1 MRVCKWLI
9 WITAPIV
16 IIMIGASLL
25 TSHTYMWISE
35 GRYATHEDIDYDYTH
50 VSRKL
55 IDYLNYRHDD
65 LTFGAH
71 EDDEHPIMSEAEI
84 HHMEDV
90 RDVYTLLRI
99 IAGVS
104 LVILLTAS
112 IFLYQKD
119 KRTFYEAYRDIF
131 YFPAFFGAF
140 VGGWFLIDFNRAFDV
155 FHRIFFEEGTWRFG
169 GEGEETLITL
179 VPESFWLMSGL
190 LVIGFLILVISFSM
204 FMNHR
209 FMKPRIPNEGG
220 PS

>member
-1 MRVCKWLI
+1 MRLAKWLI

-16 IIMIGASLL
+16 IIMIGTSLL
-25 TSHTYMWISE
+25 TSHTYMRISE
-35 GRYATHEDIDYDYTH
+35 GRYATHEDLDYDYTF

-71 EDDEHPIMSEAEI
+71 EDDEQPLMSEAEI
-84 HHMEDV
+84 LHMEDV

-99 IAGVS
+99 VAGTS
-104 LVILLTAS
+104 FVILSITS
-112 IFLYQKD
+112 IFLYKKD
-119 KRTFYEAYRDIF
+119 RRMFYEAYRDVF
-131 YFPAFFGAF
+131 YLPLFFGAF

-169 GEGEETLITL
+169 GEGEDTLITL
-179 VPESFWLMSGL
+179 VPETFWLVSGL
-190 LVIGFLILVISFSM
+190 LVIGFLILVIALLM
-204 FMNHR
+204 FLNHR
-209 FMKPRIPNEGG
+209 FVKPCISNKGG